1 MQRGGRRHGP
11 AFKSKP
17 DKTMITLLAFL
28 GIAELVLMLLFL
40 PVSLALFAFWLW
52 MLIHA
57 IQNRGLNDSERIVWV
72 IVIVFVNL
80 IGALIYFFVGR
91 PRAQAAAGQ
100 PPRST

>member
-1 MQRGGRRHGP
+1 M
-11 AFKSKP
+11 
-17 DKTMITLLAFL
+17 TTLLAFL
-28 GIAELVLMLLFL
+28 GNAELVLLLLFL

-91 PRAQAAAGQ
+91 PRAPAAASL

>member
-1 MQRGGRRHGP
+1 MQRGGTRHGP
-11 AFKSKP
+11 TFKSKP
-17 DKTMITLLAFL
+17 NKTMITLLAFL
-28 GIAELVLMLLFL
+28 GVAELVLMLLFL

-91 PRAQAAAGQ
+91 PRAQAAPGL